1 MDREKETEIISF
13 EGVKVVGIDG
23 VSAVDFDGM
32 GSYDSDKETVDE
44 ISEEEFLRIERRKLG
59 EVKRNRNEY
68 MIQCGICRNTHRCRK
83 CGGKGKSGILRRK
96 CKECGGIGRCPV
108 CKGDFLMAC
117 PQCEEII
124 SGYSTS
130 CKYCGKM
137 FRCPEC
143 LHAMPLMGSRCIS
156 CKKEFFCKFCKEKI
170 PVNDYDKCPKCG

>member
-1 MDREKETEIISF
+1 
-13 EGVKVVGIDG
+13 
-23 VSAVDFDGM
+23 
-32 GSYDSDKETVDE
+32 
-44 ISEEEFLRIERRKLG
+44 
-59 EVKRNRNEY
+59 
-68 MIQCGICRNTHRCRK
+68 
-83 CGGKGKSGILRRK
+83 
-96 CKECGGIGRCPV
+96 
-108 CKGDFLMAC
+108 MAC